1 MAKQENKENQT
12 SRAFNDVIKAML
24 DKRAAND
31 PLFAEAYRREGK
43 SIKEC
48 CNYIISEVKRMK
60 VNALTDEEVL
70 GIAVH
75 YYDEADI
82 KASTAPACHVVV
94 PATPEV
100 EEARKA
106 ELQQIAEERYIEEQM
121 KKMQAPAKKVNK
133 RTTAITIDTPT
144 LF

>member
-1 MAKQENKENQT
+1 MAKQENNTT
-12 SRAFNDVIKAML
+12 SSFNKAIKAML
-24 DKRAAND
+24 DKRAASD
-31 PLFAEAYRREGK
+31 PLFAEAYKREGK

-48 CNYIISEVKRMK
+48 CNYIINEVKRMK

-70 GIAVH
+70 GMAVH

-82 KASTAPACHVVV
+82 KADSAPQCHVVV

-100 EEARKA
+100 AEARKA
-106 ELQQIAEERYIEEQM
+106 ELQQIAEERFIEEQI
-121 KKMQAPAKKVNK
+121 KKMQAPAKKAK
-133 RTTAITIDTPT
+133 RTTTTDTPT

>member
-1 MAKQENKENQT
+1 MAKQGNNTTSSFNK
-12 SRAFNDVIKAML
+12 AIKAML
-24 DKRAAND
+24 DKRAASD
-31 PLFAEAYRREGK
+31 PLFAEAYKREGK

-48 CNYIISEVKRMK
+48 CNYIINEVKRMK

-70 GIAVH
+70 GMAVH

-82 KASTAPACHVVV
+82 KADSAPQCHVVV

-100 EEARKA
+100 AEARKA
-106 ELQQIAEERYIEEQM
+106 ELQQIAEERFIEEQI
-121 KKMQAPAKKVNK
+121 KKMQAPAKKVK
-133 RTTAITIDTPT
+133 RTTTTTTDTPT